1 MLIIYRVGFALKM
14 SSAVK
19 VLMSPVFMKYLNKGD
34 INQFLNI

>member
-1 MLIIYRVGFALKM
+1 MLIIYIVVFALKM

-19 VLMSPVFMKYLNKGD
+19 VLISPVFMNYLNKGD